1 MNFKRLSIRLLKLA
15 ALMVCA
21 QWAHAQGQ
29 SPTAAT
35 PPAQPT
41 ESMANKVEPVVAPQA
56 ASTSSLRLVDQE
68 APGRDA
74 QGNMRIKLIDG
85 GIKLP
90 SKR

>member
-1 MNFKRLSIRLLKLA
+1 MNFKLLSIRLLKVA
-15 ALMVCA
+15 ALMAYV

-29 SPTAAT
+29 SPTDAT
-35 PPAQPT
+35 PSAQPT
-41 ESMANKVEPVVAPQA
+41 APMANKVEQVIAPLA
-56 ASTSSLRLVDQE
+56 ASNSALRLVDQE